1 MYLGWLLAR
10 AGLVDEARTLLDAG
24 LEADP
29 SLTAGYVF
37 RAALLGH
44 LGEVDAARADLAT
57 FDAAETPEDQQ
68 AAADRVRAAID
79 AGEDPLPS

>member
-1 MYLGWLLAR
+1 M
-10 AGLVDEARTLLDAG
+10 
-24 LEADP
+24 
-29 SLTAGYVF
+29 F